1 MKKTGAE
8 MLQIIDD
15 IDELLASNP
24 NYLVGKW
31 IADARAMTDIEQEK
45 AYYERDARKI
55 ISVWGEKGRDL
66 NDYANRSVAGLMK
79 DYYGGRWKIFI
90 DEAILAVEQGRNADE
105 QLILE
110 RVNQFSWDW
119 SEAQN
124 PYPSTPKG
132 NTLEISKRLW
142 EKYRLELDN

>member
-1 MKKTGAE
+1 MGGNPFF
-8 MLQIIDD
+8 IIDD

-66 NDYANRSVAGLMK
+66 NDYANRSIAGLMK

-90 DEAILAVEQGRNADE
+90 EEAILAVEQGRNADE
-105 QLILE
+105 KLILE

-124 PYPSTPKG
+124 SYPSTPKG